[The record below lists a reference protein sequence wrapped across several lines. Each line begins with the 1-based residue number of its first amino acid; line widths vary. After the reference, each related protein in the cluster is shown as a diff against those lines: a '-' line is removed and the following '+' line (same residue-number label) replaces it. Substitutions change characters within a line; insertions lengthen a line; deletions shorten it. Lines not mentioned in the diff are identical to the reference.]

1 MTSRRQFIKISI
13 AGAGA
18 LTVGTGALKA
28 MGWISKPENSGKIK
42 VDLKRTP
49 TYCEV
54 CFWKCAGW
62 VYKTSEGKIWKII
75 GNDEDQH
82 CNGRFCPRGTGG
94 VGMYY
99 DEDRLKTPLIRVEER
114 GKQVFREASWD
125 EALDYIAGKMKDIA
139 AKYGPESMALIHSWF
154 RFSLFYELYLKHLD
168 QQILQNLPMLSAV
181 DQEMKHFLPLS
192 AKKFILLKSLISAI
206 PSVWY

>member
-18 LTVGTGALKA
+18 LTVGTGAIKA
-28 MGWISKPENSGKIK
+28 MEWISKPENSGKIK
-42 VDLKRTP
+42 IDLKRTP

-82 CNGRFCPRGTGG
+82 SNGRFCPRGTG
-94 VGMYY
+94 
-99 DEDRLKTPLIRVEER
+99 
-114 GKQVFREASWD
+114 SWYV
-125 EALDYIAGKMKDIA
+125 L
-139 AKYGPESMALIHSWF
+139 
-154 RFSLFYELYLKHLD
+154 
-168 QQILQNLPMLSAV
+168 
-181 DQEMKHFLPLS
+181 
-192 AKKFILLKSLISAI
+192 
-206 PSVWY
+206 